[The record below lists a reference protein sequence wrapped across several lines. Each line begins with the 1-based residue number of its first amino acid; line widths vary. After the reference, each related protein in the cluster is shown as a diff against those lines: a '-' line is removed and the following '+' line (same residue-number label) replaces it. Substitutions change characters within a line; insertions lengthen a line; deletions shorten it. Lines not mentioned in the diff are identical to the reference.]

1 MKPLPTNILALNHE
15 TNHFNTSNS
24 TEWRNSCSFG
34 PICGSKI
41 RHWNSAGFHHPTFIE
56 TQ

>member
-1 MKPLPTNILALNHE
+1 VKPLPTNILALNHE